1 MTADEYVAQVVRKY
15 AVRGGPNSAA
25 ERAAL
30 VLSGMISQWAGR
42 NLKGFWLS
50 GSYAKGT
57 AISLGTDVDVFISLD
72 DPRPVKEI
80 YWSLFQFCVDRG
92 LRPQARNVSVR
103 VESNGMKVD
112 LVPGR
117 IQDPTS
123 GKTGQTW
130 GTPDHTLYRRKKDSW
145 MQTNVGKHIALV
157 RESGM
162 ADEIRAMKVWK
173 ERHRVEVPSFYL
185 EMVVVEALNS
195 SGAKALGSPE
205 DHSARLK
212 SCPDTSRHTHST
224 KGALSGAPE
233 YALGLRIPRAF
244 SPSKLGCERLGMT
257 VGQKVPPLDR
267 TIREA
272 NHPASVGM
280 TVGQECPTHT
290 GLGARM
296 ARVLKYVAE
305 EFERAR
311 VIDPANT
318 NNVISDDLGAEEKG
332 TVARAARK
340 SLGMSAWE
348 SVIW

>member
-1 MTADEYVAQVVRKY
+1 MTVDEYVAEVVRKY
-15 AVRGGPNSAA
+15 AVRSGPNSAA

-30 VLSGMISQWAGR
+30 ALSGLISLWAGR
-42 NLKGFWLS
+42 SLKGFWLS

-57 AISLGTDVDVFISLD
+57 AISLGTDVDVFISLAD
-72 DPRPVKEI
+72 SRTVKEI
-80 YWSLFQFCVDRG
+80 YWSLFQFCADRG

-117 IQDPTS
+117 IQVPTS
-123 GKTGQTW
+123 KSPLNEKRVEWATF
-130 GTPDHTLYRRKKDSW
+130 DHTLYRRKKDSW
-145 MQTNVGKHIALV
+145 MQTNVRKHIALV
-157 RESGM
+157 KESGM

-173 ERHRVEVPSFYL
+173 ELHRVEVPSFYL
-185 EMVVVEALNS
+185 EMVVVEALGS
-195 SGAKALGSPE
+195 SGAEALGSPE

-224 KGALSGAPE
+224 KGALSGPPG
-233 YALGLRIPRAF
+233 YASGLRIPRTF
-244 SPSKLGCERLGMT
+244 SLSKLGYEQL
-257 VGQKVPPLDR
+257 
-267 TIREA
+267 
-272 NHPASVGM
+272 GM

-290 GLGARM
+290 GLAGRVG
-296 ARVLKYVAE
+296 RVLRYVAE

-311 VIDPANT
+311 VIDPANS

-332 TVARAARK
+332 AVARAARK